1 MTNVKIII
9 IGTRELTLFAD
20 LYSQIF
26 TPPQNEPF
34 FERRFQGRTN
44 VSMMVAEAD
53 GKPVG
58 IAAGYELRPATY
70 FCWLCGVLPDI
81 RRMGVATQLI
91 QAQQAFAQDNG
102 FQMVRFECQNQHR
115 PVLHL
120 AITEGY
126 DLVGIRWD
134 IQTAANFVIFEKEL
148 R

>member
-26 TPPQNEPF
+26 TPPQDEPF
-34 FERRFQGRTN
+34 FERRFKGRTN

-53 GKPVG
+53 DKPVG

-70 FCWLCGVLPDI
+70 YCWLCGVLPDI

-102 FQMVRFECQNQHR
+102 YQMVRFECQNQHR

-120 AITEGY
+120 AISEGY

-134 IQTAANFVIFEKEL
+134 TQTAANFVIFEKEL

>member
-1 MTNVKIII
+1 MTNVKIVV

-26 TPPQNEPF
+26 TPPQDEPY

-44 VSMMVAEAD
+44 VSMMVAEVD
-53 GKPVG
+53 DKPVG
-58 IAAGYELRPATY
+58 IASGYELRPATY
-70 FCWLCGVLPDI
+70 FCWFCGVLTDV

-91 QAQQAFAQDNG
+91 QAQQAFAKDNG
-102 FQMVRFECQNQHR
+102 YQMVRFECQNQHR

-120 AITEGY
+120 AISEGY

-134 IQTAANFVIFEKEL
+134 IQTAANFVIFEREL